1 MVCVWQAQVAAFLP
15 CSRPNSWSYKIS
27 NIMYV
32 SGSLSR
38 QNYLRGG
45 LRSALVLVR
54 RLTFSWEPEEVAS
67 ASGTTGTARTFCLLT
82 WWKGSSSVLSSASQ
96 QRPQSLWDQHFIHMK
111 DLMPLIQYFCL
122 SRMMTPKQRSLWSHC
137 LSSFHMWAWYT
148 ESCPSGIYLLSG
160 KGAKRHRLA
169 QGHTAEVSPAL
180 HSALHCTTF

>member
-1 MVCVWQAQVAAFLP
+1 MVCVWQAQVAAFLL

-38 QNYLRGG
+38 QNYLCGG
-45 LRSALVLVR
+45 LRSALVLVW
-54 RLTFSWEPEEVAS
+54 RLTFSWEPAEVAS
-67 ASGTTGTARTFCLLT
+67 ASGTTGTAPFVCWPGGKAALLC
-82 WWKGSSSVLSSASQ
+82 SAVPVSK

-148 ESCPSGIYLLSG
+148 QSCPSGIYLLSG